1 MASLIYSL
9 ASMSVPEFEWY
20 LLLVMAIGG
29 VLGGIIG
36 RILDKKMD
44 EKMVNIL
51 FFVLNVVIALI
62 CVFNIVKYSL

>member
-1 MASLIYSL
+1 
-9 ASMSVPEFEWY
+9 SVPEFEWY
-20 LLLVMAIGG
+20 LLLVMAVGGIFGG
-29 VLGGIIG
+29 VIG

-51 FFVLNVVIALI
+51 FFILNVIIAGI